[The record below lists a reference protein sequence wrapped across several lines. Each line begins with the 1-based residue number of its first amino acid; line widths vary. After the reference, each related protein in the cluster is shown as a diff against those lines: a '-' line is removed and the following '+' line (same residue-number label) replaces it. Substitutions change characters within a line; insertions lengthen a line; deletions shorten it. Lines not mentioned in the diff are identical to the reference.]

1 MDGTAKTLS
10 NARRLSRPSSLDA
23 YVAKQGDVHT
33 RFALFAHRL
42 AQADSTGVGRYV
54 RELVGGLAQTV
65 PADTALTI
73 ASTPEPGAPTWVP
86 RGVDTVVVG
95 RHRQS
100 LHAAW
105 CLGLGPKIERSLG
118 DQGVVH
124 LLYPFPPAPSHAP
137 QVVTV
142 HDVMPFEHPSWYPR
156 SERLV
161 YRRIMSL
168 ALARARRIIVPSA
181 YVASRLAATCDVDPA
196 RIIAVHHG
204 ISGVFRSTRSAEQVA
219 RCCEEFGV
227 QPGRYVV
234 AVGSVSTRKNLV
246 PVISAIAG
254 LREPEWSFLIIGP
267 DGYGASA
274 ANTEIERSGA
284 GDRVRRTGFLSDEDV
299 AALVSSA
306 GMLVHPSLEEGFG
319 FVPLE
324 AMAAGTPVIASGTS
338 SIPEVVGQAA
348 ILVDQPSEPT
358 AWAEA
363 MSRLMES
370 EQLRRGLVE
379 VGLRHAATF
388 SWRRAAQKTL
398 DVYREAIS
406 G

>member
-1 MDGTAKTLS
+1 M
-10 NARRLSRPSSLDA
+10 
-23 YVAKQGDVHT
+23 

-42 AQADSTGVGRYV
+42 AQADATGVGRYV
-54 RELVGGLAQTV
+54 RELVGGLAQTI
-65 PADTALTI
+65 PSDTALTV
-73 ASTPEPGAPTWVP
+73 ASTPERGSPTWVP
-86 RGVDTVVVG
+86 SGVETAVVG
-95 RHRQS
+95 GHRRA

-105 CLGLGPKIERSLG
+105 CLGLGPTLERSLG
-118 DQGVVH
+118 HLDAVH
-124 LLYPFPPAPSHAP
+124 LLYPFPPAPSRAP
-137 QVVTV
+137 QVVTI
-142 HDVMPFEHPSWYPR
+142 HDVMPFEHPSWYPL

-161 YRRIMSL
+161 YRRTLSL
-168 ALARARRIIVPSA
+168 TLARARRIIVPSA

-196 RIIAVHHG
+196 RIIPVHHG
-204 ISGVFRSTRSAEQVA
+204 ISGVFKSSRSAEQLA
-219 RCCEEFGV
+219 RRCNDFGV

-234 AVGSVSTRKNLV
+234 AVGQVSTRKNLV
-246 PVISAIAG
+246 PVIKAIAA
-254 LREPEWSFLIIGP
+254 LAEPEWSFLIIGP

-274 ANTEIERSGA
+274 TETEIQRSGV

-338 SIPEVVGQAA
+338 SIPEVVGEAA
-348 ILVDQPSEPT
+348 VLVDEPSEPS

-363 MSRLMES
+363 LSRLMES
-370 EQLRRGLVE
+370 EESRRELIE

-388 SWRRAAQKTL
+388 SWRRAAQMTL
-398 DVYREAIS
+398 DVYGAAI
-406 G
+406 GG